1 MEAGS
6 TNPLLITGFYFRGG
20 FAMDWLME
28 DPSIRGGWHWRWMVL
43 DISCAPLQILLE
55 QLWDTF
61 HKLPV
66 MTLRPEPQ
74 LPVSGPTRQCKLAVY
89 FLFLCCFPVSITFS
103 FWHCFLN
110 KLYSLKHLS
119 QEVFWG
125 ETFTK
130 ASTLNNTTKIITA
143 PRETM
148 GTWYG
153 PNKYLC
159 DKCWFLDMPCSF
171 CIFGSVWLFAQ
182 QFLFCPTHF
191 HQIYHL

>member
-1 MEAGS
+1 MNLGGGTQTYSPQHSVRVKEYIWSMWFRRVKVAGTEAGS
-6 TNPLLITGFYFRGG
+6 TNLLLITGFYFRGG

-28 DPSIRGGWHWRWMVL
+28 DPSIRGERLWRWMVL

-74 LPVSGPTRQCKLAVY
+74 LPVSGPTRRCKLAVY

-119 QEVFWG
+119 QEILG
-125 ETFTK
+125 GK
-130 ASTLNNTTKIITA
+130 LLL
-143 PRETM
+143 R
-148 GTWYG
+148 
-153 PNKYLC
+153 
-159 DKCWFLDMPCSF
+159 
-171 CIFGSVWLFAQ
+171 
-182 QFLFCPTHF
+182 
-191 HQIYHL
+191 HLL